1 MAVLNP
7 AYIVIV
13 PFLFLC
19 TIPLAIFAGITT
31 TVAFTV
37 LVFRVILVY
46 TDLALALVPSYL
58 SFRTRNRRYPY
69 RAVTLGKISTAGSPT
84 SRANSSRSPSPV
96 FSSSS
101 RTLSLTRMR
110 RRGSRRPSIAGS
122 IGSATPI
129 PPAEGTGLVPSIG
142 LDRDFEGVGGWR
154 VGDID
159 DERWTTI
166 NSRLELPDRQHTNR
180 HHHRS
185 PSGDGG
191 ILMMKS
197 RIRNRSGSPET
208 VVFGGARASISGPIT
223 TSPNSSRVRTPGVAP
238 PALTSLDGRDADYF
252 PLPPVKGLRKV
263 VA

>member
-19 TIPLAIFAGITT
+19 TIPLAIFAGVTT

-37 LVFRVILVY
+37 LIFRVILVY

-58 SFRTRNRRYPY
+58 SFRTRKRQSPY
-69 RAVTLGKISTAGSPT
+69 RALPGKISTTGSPT
-84 SRANSSRSPSPV
+84 SKSGSRSPSPV

-110 RRGSRRPSIAGS
+110 RRGSRRPSVAGS

-129 PPAEGTGLVPSIG
+129 TADGGIGLAPSVG

-154 VGDID
+154 VGDAD
-159 DERWTTI
+159 DDRWTTI
-166 NSRLELPDRQHTNR
+166 NSRLELPDRQHTGR

-191 ILMMKS
+191 LMMKP
-197 RIRNRSGSPET
+197 RIRTRSGSPEMLALA
-208 VVFGGARASISGPIT
+208 GGRNA
-223 TSPNSSRVRTPGVAP
+223 TSPNSSRVRTPGIAP
-238 PALTSLDGRDADYF
+238 PALTTMDSRESDYNF
-252 PLPPVKGLRKV
+252 PLTPAKGPRKV
-263 VA
+263 VV

>member
-1 MAVLNP
+1 MGVLNP

-19 TIPLAIFAGITT
+19 TIPLAIFAGVTT

-37 LVFRVILVY
+37 LIFRVILVY

-58 SFRTRNRRYPY
+58 TFRTRKRQYPY
-69 RAVTLGKISTAGSPT
+69 RTLPGKISTTGSPT
-84 SRANSSRSPSPV
+84 SKSGSRSPSPP

-122 IGSATPI
+122 IGSATPN
-129 PPAEGTGLVPSIG
+129 PADGIGLLPSIG

-154 VGDID
+154 VGDVD

-166 NSRLELPDRQHTNR
+166 NSRLELPDRQHTGR

-191 ILMMKS
+191 ILMMKP
-197 RIRNRSGSPET
+197 RIRTRSGSPET
-208 VVFGGARASISGPIT
+208 VTFASGRNA
-223 TSPNSSRVRTPGVAP
+223 TSPNSSRVRTPGIAP
-238 PALTSLDGRDADYF
+238 PALTTMDGREPDYNF
-252 PLPPVKGLRKV
+252 PLTPAKGARKV
-263 VA
+263 VV